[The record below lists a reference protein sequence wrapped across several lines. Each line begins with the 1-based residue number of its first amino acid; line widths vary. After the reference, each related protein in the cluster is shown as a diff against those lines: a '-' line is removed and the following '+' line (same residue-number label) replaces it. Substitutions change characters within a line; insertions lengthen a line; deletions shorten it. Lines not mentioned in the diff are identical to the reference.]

1 MWVERIDI
9 APLIKSN
16 VAINVKV
23 VTPDPLKK
31 AQVTL
36 EVKLSRDGTVVAGFS
51 GFTNSAGEAS
61 FRFRP
66 TDGEGYVMTVT
77 KLTHNLYLWD
87 QSKSVN
93 STSYPP

>member
-1 MWVERIDI
+1 MWVERINVV
-9 APLIKSN
+9 PSGKNN

-36 EVKLSRDGTVVAGFS
+36 EVKLSKDGTVAADYS
-51 GFTNSAGEAS
+51 GSTNNVGEIS

-66 TDGEGYVMTVT
+66 IDNEGYVMTIT
-77 KLTHNLYLWD
+77 ELTHGLYLWD
-87 QSKSVN
+87 QSKSV
-93 STSYPP
+93 SSASYPP